1 MDFLFTEE
9 QLAVQEMT
17 RRFAR
22 EKVLPGVRERDENA
36 EIPDALRHEL
46 LEMGYGAMMVPEEW
60 GGMGMDSISYSLALE
75 EISAVDAALAVALSV
90 TNSLGCAPL
99 LRFGTEA
106 QREKYLRPLCD
117 GRMLAAFCLS
127 EAGAGSDVRSL
138 ETRIERE
145 GDEYVITGSKMWVTN
160 GSRADLFLVIGSS
173 GPEVEGRSAKTAL
186 LVEKGTPGL
195 SLGKLEDKLGLR
207 CSDTALMHFD
217 KVRVP
222 AGNLLHEEGKGLHV
236 ALGMLDGG
244 RIGIASQSLGLA
256 RGAFELALDYAR
268 QREQFGKTIDQFQLI
283 QFKFADMATR
293 IEAARNL
300 VYKACSLR
308 DAGLDYSRY
317 AAMAKLYASET
328 ANFCAR
334 ECVQIHGGYGY
345 SREYHAERFMRDARV
360 TEIYEGTSEI
370 QRIVIARSV
379 MA

>member
-217 KVRVP
+217 RVRVP

>member
-1 MDFLFTEE
+1 MDFRYSEE
-9 QLAVQEMT
+9 QLAVQDMT

-22 EKVLPGVRERDENA
+22 EKVLPGVRERDEA
-36 EIPDALRHEL
+36 GQVPDDLRREL
-46 LEMGYGAMMVPEEW
+46 LGMGFGAMLVPEEW
-60 GGMGMDSISYSLALE
+60 GGMAMDSISYSIALE
-75 EISAVDAALAVALSV
+75 ELSAVDASLAVALSV

-99 LRFGTEA
+99 LAFGTPD
-106 QREKYLRPLCD
+106 QRERFLRPLCD

-138 ETRIERE
+138 ETRIERDGE
-145 GDEYVITGSKMWVTN
+145 HYVITGSKMWVTN
-160 GSRADLFLVIGSS
+160 GSRADLFLVIGAGPDSS
-173 GPEVEGRSAKTAL
+173 DPRGAKTAL
-186 LVEKGTPGL
+186 LVEKDTPGM
-195 SLGKLEDKLGLR
+195 SVGKLEDKMGLR

-217 KVRVP
+217 AVRVP
-222 AGNLLHEEGKGLHV
+222 KANLLHEEGKGLHV
-236 ALGMLDGG
+236 ALAMLDGG
-244 RIGIASQSLGLA
+244 RIGIASQALGLA
-256 RGAFELALDYAR
+256 RGAFELALDYAK

-283 QFKFADMATR
+283 QFKFADMAVR

-300 VYKACSLR
+300 IYKACSLR

>member
-1 MDFLFTEE
+1 MDFRYSEE

-17 RRFAR
+17 RKFAR
-22 EKVLPGVRERDENA
+22 EKVLPGVRARDEAA
-36 EIPDALRHEL
+36 EIPDELRREL
-46 LEMGYGAMMVPEEW
+46 LGMGFGAMLVPEQW
-60 GGMGMDSISYSLALE
+60 GGMGMDSISYSIALE
-75 EISAVDAALAVALSV
+75 EISAVDASLAVALSV

-99 LRFGTEA
+99 LKFGTPE
-106 QREKYLRPLCD
+106 QQERFLRPLCD

-138 ETRIERE
+138 ETRIERD
-145 GDEYVITGSKMWVTN
+145 GDGYVITGSKMWVTN
-160 GSRADLFLVIGSS
+160 GSRADLFLVIGA
-173 GPEVEGRSAKTAL
+173 GPDSPDPRGAKTAL

-195 SLGKLEDKLGLR
+195 SVGKLEDKLGLR

-217 KVRVP
+217 GVRVP
-222 AGNLLHEEGKGLHV
+222 RANLLYDEGKGLHV
-236 ALGMLDGG
+236 ALAMLDGG
-244 RIGIASQSLGLA
+244 RIGIASQALGLA
-256 RGAFELALDYAR
+256 RGAFELALAYAKT
-268 QREQFGKTIDQFQLI
+268 REQFGQSIDRFQLI
-283 QFKFADMATR
+283 QFKFAEMATR

-308 DAGLDYSRY
+308 DAGEEFSRY